1 MVQIGEDEFIELA
14 KQGVKGNAAG
24 FSLLCRRIASRLK
37 KSDPEAATRLA
48 QVLAG
53 DTGIRGIG
61 SQALPVDAD
70 SRRFLLQENK
80 SITLEREPI
89 WPDVIASVL
98 NQVLKERREA
108 IRLISAGL
116 EPMRALLFKGPP
128 GVGKTMA
135 AQWLARE
142 LNVPLLT
149 LDLASVM
156 SSLLGKTGTNIKS
169 VIEYAKGFPCILLL
183 DEFDAIAKKRDDQ
196 GDVGELKRLV
206 TVLLQAIDEW
216 PASSLLIAA
225 TNHPDMLDPAVWRR
239 FDITLNFDNPPSDVI
254 ANFLMTEGVSKEIAS
269 ELASAIEGISFS
281 DLQRIVTSAK
291 KREILDDVDFSAELV
306 RLSTYYTDQAKEN
319 SSHALRNLQII
330 KMADEGFSQRRIAE
344 IFGISH
350 PTVGRI
356 IKDYK
361 GGQQI

>member
-1 MVQIGEDEFIELA
+1 MVEIGVDEFIELA
-14 KQGVKGNAAG
+14 KQGIKGNAAG
-24 FSLLCRRIASRLK
+24 FSLLCRRMASRLK

-53 DTGIRGIG
+53 EAGIRGVG
-61 SQALPVDAD
+61 SAVLPVDAD
-70 SRRFLLQENK
+70 SRRFLLQENR
-80 SITLEREPI
+80 SITLDREPI

-98 NQVLKERREA
+98 SQVLKERREA
-108 IRLISAGL
+108 VRLISAGL

-169 VIEYAKGFPCILLL
+169 VIDYAKGFPCVLLL

-216 PASSLLIAA
+216 PASSLLVAA

-254 ANFLMTEGVSKEIAS
+254 ANFLITEGVSKEIAA
-269 ELASAIEGISFS
+269 ELARAIDGISFS
-281 DLQRIVTSAK
+281 DLQRVVMSAK
-291 KREILDDVDFSAELV
+291 KREILDGVDFSAELV
-306 RLSTYYTDQAKEN
+306 RLSTHHNTQDKEN
-319 SSHALRNLQII
+319 SSQVLRNLQIVR
-330 KMADEGFSQRRIAE
+330 MAEEGVSQRKIADA
-344 IFGISH
+344 FGISH

-356 IKDYK
+356 IKDHK
-361 GGQQI
+361 GG

>member
-1 MVQIGEDEFIELA
+1 MVEIGVDELVELA
-14 KQGVKGNAAG
+14 KQGVKGNGAG
-24 FSLLCRRIASRLK
+24 FSLLCRRVASRLK
-37 KSDPEAATRLA
+37 RSDPEAAIKLA

-53 DTGIRGIG
+53 DHGIRGIG
-61 SQALPVDAD
+61 SQTLPVDAD
-70 SRRFLLQENK
+70 SRRFLLQENIT
-80 SITLEREPI
+80 ITLPREPI
-89 WPDVIASVL
+89 WPEAIATVL
-98 NQVLKERREA
+98 DQVLKERREA

-116 EPMRALLFKGPP
+116 EPVRALLFKGPP

-149 LDLASVM
+149 LDLATVM

-169 VIEYAKGFPCILLL
+169 VIDYAKGFPCVLLL

-216 PASSLLIAA
+216 PSSSLLVAA

-239 FDITLNFDNPPSDVI
+239 FDITVDFDNPPNDVI
-254 ANFLMTEGVSKEIAS
+254 VNFLTTEGVSGS
-269 ELASAIEGISFS
+269 FVLELAKAISGISFS
-281 DLQRIVTSAK
+281 DLQKMVTSAK
-291 KREILDDVDFSAELV
+291 KSEILDGVDFSAELL
-306 RLSTYYTDQAKEN
+306 RLSGRYITEDQEIR
-319 SSHALRNLQII
+319 SQYLRNQQII
-330 KMADEGFSQRRIAE
+330 KMAEDGHSHRKIAE
-344 IFGISH
+344 AFGISH

-356 IKDYK
+356 IKDHK
-361 GGQQI
+361 GDS